1 MTLRKPSESEKEALQ
16 TFYLSCRNL
25 LDGGIIPPIC
35 VQRAFEEVVGGF
47 TMEDTWR
54 PTHIS
59 LSALKEA
66 AEGNYT
72 SIQRA
77 HGILEN
83 RLDRFV
89 RTIKVLRD
97 PEVNF
102 EGWWDFYINH
112 DTTILITREEH
123 SLNKSFDIK
132 DLIPVPQDTDL
143 FKRGGFSFRFRKKH
157 ELKWAKSTLE
167 KLQCPGTTE

>member
-1 MTLRKPSESEKEALQ
+1 MSLREPSASEKEALQ

-25 LDGGIIPPIC
+25 LEGGIIPPIC

-59 LSALKEA
+59 RSALEEA
-66 AEGNYT
+66 ARGSHTN
-72 SIQRA
+72 IQRA
-77 HGILEN
+77 HGVVGD

-89 RTIKVLRD
+89 RTLQVLRE
-97 PEVNF
+97 PEKKF
-102 EGWWDFYINH
+102 EDWWDFYIDH
-112 DTTILITREEH
+112 DTTVLITKVEH
-123 SLNKSFDIK
+123 SLNKKFELSE
-132 DLIPVPQDTDL
+132 LIPVPQDSDL

-157 ELKWAKSTLE
+157 ELLWAKSTLE
-167 KLQCPGTTE
+167 KLKCPGTTE

>member
-1 MTLRKPSESEKEALQ
+1 MPLRKPSTAEKEALQ

-25 LDGGIIPPIC
+25 LNGGIIPPIC

-59 LSALKEA
+59 LSALAEA
-66 AEGNYT
+66 AKGCHT

-77 HGILEN
+77 HGVLDE

-89 RTIKVLRD
+89 RTIRVLSG
-97 PEVNF
+97 PEKKF
-102 EGWWDFYINH
+102 EEWWDFYIDH
-112 DTTILITREEH
+112 DTTVLITREEH
-123 SLNKSFDIK
+123 SLNKKFERD

-157 ELKWAKSTLE
+157 ELKWAKAKLE
-167 KLQCPGTTE
+167 ELKCPGTTE